1 MSKLKKIDKREIDKA
16 LILQSLKLLI
26 FDIIDDVKI
35 YFFQSFFISLHLS

>member
-16 LILQSLKLLI
+16 LILQSPKLLI

-35 YFFQSFFISLHLS
+35 YFFQSSFISLRLS